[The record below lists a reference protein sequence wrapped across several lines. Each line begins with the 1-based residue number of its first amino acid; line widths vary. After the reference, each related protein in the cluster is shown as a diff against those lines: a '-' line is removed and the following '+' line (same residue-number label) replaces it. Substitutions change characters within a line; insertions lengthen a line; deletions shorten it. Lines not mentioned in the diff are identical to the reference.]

1 MSYAAL
7 AMTNREEAVLPED
20 TSHREVIQR
29 TFEALAAGDS
39 RPLIDLLADDVTWK
53 VMGRTPWSRTYR
65 GKESVLNDLLRQL
78 GARLSG
84 RYKATADRIITEG
97 EYVVVQATG
106 NATTKAGVPYNNE
119 YCFIYRFEDGSI
131 REVTEYLDTELVTSA
146 LGAGE

>member
-1 MSYAAL
+1 MSYAAI
-7 AMTNREEAVLPED
+7 AMTKREESVLPEGM
-20 TSHREVIQR
+20 SHREVIQR

-39 RPLIDLLADDVTWK
+39 RPLLDLLADDVTWR

-65 GKESVLNDLLRQL
+65 GKESVLNDLLRHL

-84 RYKATADRIITEG
+84 RYKATADRIIAEG

-106 NATTKAGVPYNNE
+106 NAITKAGVPYNNE

-146 LGAGE
+146 LGVGE